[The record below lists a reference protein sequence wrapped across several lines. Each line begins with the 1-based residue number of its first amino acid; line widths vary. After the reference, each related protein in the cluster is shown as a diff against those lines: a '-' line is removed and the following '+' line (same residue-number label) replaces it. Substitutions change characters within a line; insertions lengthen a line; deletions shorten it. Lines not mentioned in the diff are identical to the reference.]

1 MIAPITV
8 ARVRERTAG
17 GRATSYVVAALV
29 AAIVAQVLAVAVL
42 RRVFVDSI
50 RGQLLDTAALAGNHI
65 GESYVEGIVDAVLDA
80 LTVVSVAAAIAAIGF
95 IALARGR
102 VMLAAV
108 ATTMVIGANITTQV
122 LKAVIE
128 RPDLGVDVARAAAGN
143 SLPSGHTTVA
153 ASVAVAL
160 VFVLPPTLR
169 GLAGLVG
176 AGYAALG
183 GVATLSAGWH
193 RPSDAVA
200 ALLVVGIWAAAGLA
214 LLTRL
219 HSRDGSAAPLRP
231 HRLVLGTLLVT
242 GVALLAM
249 AVVAM
254 AVTYQELATPTE
266 LLGRGRLLTAYA
278 GGAVG
283 IAGTAAMVMAM
294 VVAAVPYA
302 VPSRP
307 D

>member
-1 MIAPITV
+1 MTV
-8 ARVRERTAG
+8 
-17 GRATSYVVAALV
+17 ALV
-29 AAIVAQVLAVAVL
+29 AAVVAQVLALAVI
-42 RRVFVDSI
+42 RRVFVESI

-65 GESYVEGIVDAVLDA
+65 GESYVEGIVDGVLDA
-80 LTVVSVAAAIAAIGF
+80 LTVVSVAVALAAIGF
-95 IALARGR
+95 IALARRR
-102 VMLAAV
+102 VLLAAV
-108 ATTMVIGANITTQV
+108 ATAMVIGANVTTQL

-128 RPDLGVDVARAAAGN
+128 RPDVGVDVARAAAGN

-160 VFVLPPTLR
+160 VFVLPPALR

-176 AGYAALG
+176 AGYAALA

-200 ALLVVGIWAAAGLA
+200 ALLVVGTWAAAGAA
-214 LLTRL
+214 LLTWT
-219 HSRDGSAAPLRP
+219 HHRDGSAAPPRG
-231 HRLVLGTLLVT
+231 HRLALGILLSAAA
-242 GVALLAM
+242 ALLAM
-249 AVVAM
+249 AAVAI
-254 AVTYQELATPTE
+254 AVTYQELATPAE

-283 IAGTAAMVMAM
+283 IAGTAAVVMAM
-294 VVAAVPYA
+294 VLASVPYA
-302 VPSRP
+302 VPARR